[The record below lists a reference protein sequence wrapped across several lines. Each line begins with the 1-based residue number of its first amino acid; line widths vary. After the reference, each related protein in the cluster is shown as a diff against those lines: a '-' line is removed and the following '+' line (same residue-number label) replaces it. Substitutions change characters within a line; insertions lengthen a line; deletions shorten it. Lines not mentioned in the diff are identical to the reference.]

1 MAQIRWDESFSV
13 NQPEIDEQHRKWIDI
28 YNMMDRAM
36 IEPDLHRQ
44 TEIIA
49 GALEMMLDYTN
60 SHFRFEEEFMRRV
73 DYPDIVSHIRM
84 HKDFDSL
91 IYHYYRDIT
100 MGEPLLNTRLLKII
114 REWLFE
120 HALVEDKKF
129 CQFASNMTTKRTAK
143 RSAQAQAKP

>member
-1 MAQIRWDESFSV
+1 MAQIRWDDSFSV

-36 IEPDLHRQ
+36 FEPSLSRQ
-44 TEIIA
+44 TEVIA
-49 GALEMMLDYTN
+49 QALEMVLDFTN

-73 DYPDIVSHIRM
+73 GYPDIVPHVRM
-84 HKDFDSL
+84 HKDFDSM
-91 IYHYYRDIT
+91 IYRYYRDIS

-120 HALVEDKKF
+120 HALVEDRKF
-129 CQFASNMTTKRTAK
+129 CQFAQQQMPKKRAGA
-143 RSAQAQAKP
+143 SAQIQARR